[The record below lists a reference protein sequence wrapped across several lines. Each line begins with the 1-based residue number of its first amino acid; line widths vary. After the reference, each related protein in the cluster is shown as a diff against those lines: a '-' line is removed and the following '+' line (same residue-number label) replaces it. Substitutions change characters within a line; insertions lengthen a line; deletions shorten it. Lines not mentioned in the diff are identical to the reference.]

1 MGFLRKE
8 RQVPDGC
15 GLSRW
20 ARATAHAR
28 AKATQARLLNGRA
41 HGARRGPVAGAGAC
55 DVRLDRMPEAA
66 AGFGRRDAAGQE
78 GGTRVTRLRAAV
90 RRLPSRV
97 ESLSIATG

>member
-28 AKATQARLLNGRA
+28 EGDAGAAAERK
-41 HGARRGPVAGAGAC
+41 GARRATRPGSRAGAC
-55 DVRLDRMPEAA
+55 DVRLDRMHEAA